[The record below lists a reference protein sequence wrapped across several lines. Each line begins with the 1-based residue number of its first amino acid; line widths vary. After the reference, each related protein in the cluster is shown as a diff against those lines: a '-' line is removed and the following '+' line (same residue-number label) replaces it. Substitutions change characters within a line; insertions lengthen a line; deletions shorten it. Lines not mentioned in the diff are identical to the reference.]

1 MTIHYRIPCF
11 DCELLVKQT
20 EESGASFQVGIQ
32 NGSNPLGFGNLIG
45 SYDTETEA
53 IQHANHFCQLYT
65 MAKEKGYHFKENAF
79 VKKDKT
85 SIPVTVIMEAAPSI
99 ADFEKLFE

>member
-20 EESGASFQVGIQ
+20 EASEASFQVGIQ
-32 NGSNPLGFGNLIG
+32 NRSNPLGFGNLIG
-45 SYDTETEA
+45 SYATKTEA
-53 IQHANHFCQLYT
+53 IQHANHFCQFYT

-79 VKKDKT
+79 IKKDKET
-85 SIPVTVIMEAAPSI
+85 IPVAMIMKATPTAVDLER
-99 ADFEKLFE
+99 FFK